1 MQMPVERRCFTGVRD
16 VSCSGTAWPAYV
28 VALQLAYSLKNSAAW
43 PRTGCC
49 LLQSVAWRAQ
59 LQYVLA
65 GRTTHSQNAIVAFSL
80 HYTPRRI
87 IWPILSDLIYRPRG
101 SRRIDVY
108 YVTNYNIMHS
118 CNGKFM
124 HHESEWQWPSNVTT
138 GLIYQMQPMKLFS
151 TSRQQNITIYKLN
164 TH

>member
-1 MQMPVERRCFTGVRD
+1 MSTIIWSVARALHGQRMSSRCSSPIHWRSRLLDHAPVVASVSQWLGAL
-16 VSCSGTAWPAYV
+16 SCSTIH
-28 VALQLAYSLKNSAAW
+28 
-43 PRTGCC
+43 R
-49 LLQSVAWRAQ
+49 
-59 LQYVLA
+59 VLA